1 MKIDQ
6 RTYIRRIPVGN
17 VYTALGPDY
26 EKVGKL
32 IDLSR
37 GGLAFEYISNENKET
52 VLTRVNI
59 FKVGEVFNLHNL
71 PCKVV
76 YDTPI
81 PPARDGIQSLKYSH
95 NRRCGIQF
103 DMLPKEDRVQLAM
116 FIESHTKSKLY

>member
-1 MKIDQ
+1 M
-6 RTYIRRIPVGN
+6 RRIPVGN

-32 IDLSR
+32 INLSR
-37 GGLAFEYISNENKET
+37 GGLAFEYISNENKKTE
-52 VLTRVNI
+52 LSRVNI

-76 YDTPI
+76 YDIPI
-81 PPARDGIQSLKYSH
+81 PPARDGIQSLKYSQS
-95 NRRCGIQF
+95 RRCGIQF

-116 FIESHTKSKLY
+116 FIESHTKSKLDE